1 MTKSKSSKMRR
12 NDPQRR
18 RVLAGIVIAIS
29 LSSPLLVAG
38 QEPETPEA
46 KPAGESRLAEAR
58 DLFARELYP
67 AAQTTYEEYLQN
79 NPDDIEARS
88 ELVYSLVL
96 QDKDEQAAEHLVHFP
111 DRPRPI
117 DLDRTDIARKLVF
130 AYARLVSKIVIN
142 VVLDEQGRV
151 QGLTTENVEAI
162 PVAVELG
169 LKNGDVLNA
178 INNEAVDTPPKAV
191 KIILKYRNSPI
202 FRIRVLRDGEPHYIN
217 YHVR

>member
-29 LSSPLLVAG
+29 LASPLLVAG
-38 QEPETPEA
+38 QEPEIPEA
-46 KPAGESRLAEAR
+46 KTAGESRLVEAR
-58 DLFARELYP
+58 ALFDRELYP
-67 AAQTTYEEYLQN
+67 AAQTTYEEYLRT
-79 NPDDIEARS
+79 NPDDLDART
-88 ELVYSLVL
+88 EYVYTLVL
-96 QDKDEQAAEHLVHFP
+96 QDKDDQAAEQLVHFP
-111 DRPRPI
+111 DRPQPI

-130 AYARLVSKIVIN
+130 AYARLVSKIVIP

-151 QGLTTENVEAI
+151 QGVTTENVEAI

-169 LKNGDVLNA
+169 LKNGDVLTT
-178 INNEAVDTPPKAV
+178 INNEAVDSAAKAV
-191 KIILKYRNSPI
+191 KIIVKFRTSPI
-202 FRIRVLRDGEPHYIN
+202 FRVRVLREGEPHYIN

>member
-1 MTKSKSSKMRR
+1 MTKSVSSKMRR
-12 NDPQRR
+12 DDPQSRYA
-18 RVLAGIVIAIS
+18 LAGIVLAIS

-38 QEPETPEA
+38 QEPEVPEA
-46 KPAGESRLAEAR
+46 ESAGETRLTEAR
-58 DLFARELYP
+58 DLFNRELYP
-67 AAQTTYEEYLQN
+67 AAQTTYEEYLRT
-79 NPDDIEARS
+79 NPDNVEARS
-88 ELVYSLVL
+88 ELVYTLVL
-96 QDKDEQAAEHLVHFP
+96 QDKDEEAAEHLDHFP

-130 AYARLVSKIVIN
+130 AYARLVSKIVID

-151 QGLTTENVEAI
+151 QGVTTENVEAI

-169 LKNGDVLNA
+169 LKNGDVLA
-178 INNEAVDTPPKAV
+178 AMNNEAVDSPETAV
-191 KIILKYRNSPI
+191 KIILKYRSSPI